1 MQKMAAS
8 GEISGAAFVEKTE
21 KIKPS
26 LEEVYLKC
34 MRGI

>member
-21 KIKPS
+21 KIK
-26 LEEVYLKC
+26 LKKSC
-34 MRGI
+34 